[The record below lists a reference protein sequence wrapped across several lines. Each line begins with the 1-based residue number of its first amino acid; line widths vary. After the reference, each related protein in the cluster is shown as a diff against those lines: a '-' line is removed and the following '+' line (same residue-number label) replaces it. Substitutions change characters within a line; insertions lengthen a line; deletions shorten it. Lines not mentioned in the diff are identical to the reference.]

1 MRVQLINETN
11 LRAKAKELTGNE
23 GAFDDF
29 IQKIKS
35 ADWNTVNDIKDTFA
49 TADPIGD
56 ERVIFDLPMANRLIC
71 RYKFITDINPGWVA
85 LYICK
90 ACSHDEYDKLNM
102 NLKQKKK
109 PNLKTVWDY

>member
-1 MRVQLINETN
+1 MRVELINQTN
-11 LRAKAKELTGNE
+11 LRAKAKELTGKKNSY
-23 GAFDDF
+23 DDF

-35 ADWNTVNDIKDTFA
+35 ADWNNVNDMKNTFA

-56 ERVIFDLPMANRLIC
+56 DRVIFDLPGANRLIC
-71 RYKFITDINPGWVA
+71 RYKFITDIKQGWVA

-90 ACSHDEYDKLNM
+90 VCTHEEYDKLNQ
-102 NLKQKKK
+102 NTKSNKE